1 MFSTESN
8 ASEIWSDVSGVSALF
23 LFRRHCNTS
32 VNAVNHVSVPS
43 TSARSLSDIA
53 FFDDFVFWVALHD
66 GQVTIL
72 SFMMYGIFLLHDLS

>member
-1 MFSTESN
+1 MFSTESS
-8 ASEIWSDVSGVSALF
+8 ASEIWSDVSGVSSLF
-23 LFRRHCNTS
+23 LFRRHWNTS

-43 TSARSLSDIA
+43 TSAQSLADIA